1 MRWSGLTFF
10 VLFTLQIVTP
20 LSISVICPDDVSLF
34 SAMAQKKQ
42 GTVENRREAD
52 AGEKSEATAEI
63 KTEDSV
69 AEEDIAALYDYN
81 EPEVEEPSYV
91 WLVFKA
97 LFVLAIFGG
106 GFYLFFKFINQ
117 KMGMPGVGRDVVRIL
132 ASTPLG
138 QNKFVQIV
146 DIAGRILVLGITDSN
161 VSLITEITERDQ
173 MDRVKLLSSKSTPVQ
188 DVTFT
193 QFLADQFGSVA
204 GMFQKRVSKKQEPTV
219 SFDDIDRYPQD
230 DRMDYLRRQKDRLRG
245 LNGDRDE

>member
-1 MRWSGLTFF
+1 MRHKIRKEPRRRWIALSALLLLFF
-10 VLFTLQIVTP
+10 YAAAP
-20 LSISVICPDDVSLF
+20 LSLSVICPGGLRLF

-42 GTVENRREAD
+42 GPVEGARQAQAQPREEKPEEAAD
-52 AGEKSEATAEI
+52 GKTDTGAVGE
-63 KTEDSV
+63 D
-69 AEEDIAALYDYN
+69 DIAALYNYD
-81 EPEVEEPSYV
+81 EPEVEEPSYI

-146 DIAGRILVLGITDSN
+146 DIAGRVLVLGITEGN
-161 VSLITEITERDQ
+161 VSLITEITEKDQ
-173 MDRVKLLSSKSTPVQ
+173 VDRVRLLSSKSTPVQ

-193 QFLADQFGSVA
+193 QFLADQFGSVTA
-204 GMFQKRVSKKQEPTV
+204 VFQKNK
-219 SFDDIDRYPQD
+219 
-230 DRMDYLRRQKDRLRG
+230 RRNQLKRPV
-245 LNGDRDE
+245 